1 MKNLRQMSP
10 RICQADSGFSSGS
23 ISKETLLGGKKMLLS
38 VHQMR
43 GCRPL
48 YSESQQKH
56 GLQSFLGV
64 CSLGLIASLFSGA
77 V

>member
-1 MKNLRQMSP
+1 
-10 RICQADSGFSSGS
+10 
-23 ISKETLLGGKKMLLS
+23 MLLS

-48 YSESQQKH
+48 QSESQEKH
-56 GLQSFLGV
+56 ALQSFLGV
-64 CSLGLIASLFSGA
+64 CSLGLIASLFSDE